1 MEDFVQYKNA
11 ISGKYETNLSLS
23 CKIHAKELPI
33 STDGALFFILTLR
46 MFAEERFLYLQLSM
60 LHFWASDDEET

>member
-1 MEDFVQYKNA
+1 
-11 ISGKYETNLSLS
+11 
-23 CKIHAKELPI
+23 
-33 STDGALFFILTLR
+33 